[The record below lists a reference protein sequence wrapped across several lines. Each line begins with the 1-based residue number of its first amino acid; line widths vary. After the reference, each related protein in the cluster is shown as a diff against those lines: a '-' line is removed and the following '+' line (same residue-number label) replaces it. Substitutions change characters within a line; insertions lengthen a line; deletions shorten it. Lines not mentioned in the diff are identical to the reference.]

1 MNAGF
6 YRWILL
12 ALLGCTYYFHQADRA
27 LFGLFTEP
35 IQRDLGLTASQI
47 GWINTAL
54 SWTIAAV
61 TPLAGFV
68 GNRYDRK
75 WVIVFSLFFWSLAT
89 VAMGFAGQWHVLGFA
104 VSAFVSVLILRSLAT
119 GGGESFYGPSSMAM
133 LARYHENTRSIA
145 FSIHQAALYLGLM
158 TCGLLAAWALNVFG
172 SWRNVFVFFG
182 SCGVI
187 LAFILAF
194 VLKSDRLTPTL
205 LHSST
210 HNSQLFPSLKAY
222 FCNYR
227 ALLAS
232 SGFVAIVF
240 VNNAYLFWAPK
251 FVVQKYGIDF
261 AQAGKSVLLYH
272 HLFAFA
278 AIIIGGVITDRAVRH
293 MPRFRLFFQ
302 SASLI
307 LGAPAIAALA
317 VAPSYGTFLVASSVY
332 GLFRGSFEVNTHAS
346 VFDFIPAEF
355 RSSTVGYMLLVAF
368 IIGGLFSG
376 WAMGVLFDRFGMHG
390 FEIGIAFMASSY
402 VLAAILTLIPA
413 LFNKNTRLHFHSE
426 I

>member
-68 GNRYDRK
+68 GNRFDRK

-89 VAMGFAGQWHVLGFA
+89 IAMGFAGEWQVLGFA

-133 LARYHENTRSIA
+133 LARYHESTRSIA

-158 TCGLLAAWALNVFG
+158 TCGLLAAWALDVFG
-172 SWRNVFVFFG
+172 SWRNVFGFFG
-182 SCGVI
+182 SCGVV
-187 LAFILAF
+187 LAVVLAM
-194 VLKSDRLTPTL
+194 VLKSDRPVSPPATR
-205 LHSST
+205 
-210 HNSQLFPSLKAY
+210 NSQLLATSLKAY

-278 AIIIGGVITDRAVRH
+278 AIIIGGIITDRAVRH

-302 SASLI
+302 AASLL

-317 VAPSYGTFLVASSVY
+317 VAPSYGTFLVASSAY

>member
-89 VAMGFAGQWHVLGFA
+89 VAMGFAGEWKICGFA

-158 TCGLLAAWALNVFG
+158 TCGLLAAWALNMFG

-194 VLKSDRLTPTL
+194 VLKSDRPIP
-205 LHSST
+205 HPSSPIP
-210 HNSQLFPSLKAY
+210 HPSFAPSLKAY

-251 FVVQKYGIDF
+251 FVAQKYGIDF

-376 WAMGVLFDRFGMHG
+376 WTMGVLFDRFGMHG